1 MRVVRRRSDVDVVP
15 NAHEL
20 ERRRLA
26 IESPG
31 EFEAR
36 GLVEYRWTPG
46 DVLVVL
52 AGVVVAV
59 AGVVALTRTEV
70 DGGWYRPVEQV
81 AGFDHTQ
88 PLGVIEVG
96 VGVALVLL
104 GLSGMRVIAALLCMA
119 GAATAAV
126 AAVDPGLVDRELAL
140 ERSWAIILAAGGV
153 AVAILSVLSWQAMIA
168 DGRPSPGRRHGYG
181 GLVQQH

>member
-1 MRVVRRRSDVDVVP
+1 MFDGEAMSTWFRTLTSWSVAAWRSRVPASSRRVAWSSTAGR
-15 NAHEL
+15 
-20 ERRRLA
+20 
-26 IESPG
+26 
-31 EFEAR
+31 
-36 GLVEYRWTPG
+36 PG